1 MSPCSRPHAV
11 LQYSIIKRLSTP
23 VDQVCTPQLFKKNST
38 TTPMGG
44 PQIKGGGPQVKCGK
58 AASARSGDPR
68 KSEVEF
74 QKSEVEF

>member
-1 MSPCSRPHAV
+1 MAELCKKIPFLAFACEGNCRKKP
-11 LQYSIIKRLSTP
+11 TN
-23 VDQVCTPQLFKKNST
+23 TLFLIGVFA
-38 TTPMGG
+38 GG